1 MGFNLLAFAG
11 GAAKGLSEEMDKAEE
26 EAKTYALASTKTMHE
41 RYAKLV
47 KDNRE
52 LVDSAS
58 ADLDIIKANYVGNAA
73 FSEQQMYQIGIN
85 PAVRAQL
92 VKAVTDKDVDLSTL
106 SASQIIKMT
115 EDNIPG
121 TAKDRIAQAYK
132 IPSMVAT
139 KADDLKKTGFF
150 EGFGDRAGKT
160 AAQKYANVVGVPL
173 EQMQGAMQEQ
183 VKPVGTAEFDLSVL
197 RSPKSTEAMQDLAQ
211 VAVVQA
217 GIKFGPESQEYKDAA
232 TRLSVVNK
240 YAPAVADTLEKR
252 ANRLNVAVLD
262 EKDPAKKQELAAQLL
277 STQTAIKGHAAAISS
292 KTDEDK
298 QKAYSKIKTSALDY
312 ANNRMQNDV
321 GASWRKFVEFKTIKL
336 DDGTVHISTT
346 KKQDMPLEEQQ
357 KMFKAEQGY
366 MKESLVANEY
376 IVDGVPMYDSVQEL
390 MNNYNLGGAGAAP
403 ANPKGLGAR
412 KPVAGSMTPKDE
424 WVQAVPGRTDEQYDQ
439 AMKDRAATPM
449 AVAPTPLAK
458 PASPV
463 APVKRTIVEE
473 RAIANDAIRQGANA
487 DQVKKRFKEAT
498 GQDL

>member
-115 EDNIPG
+115 EGNIPG

-183 VKPVGTAEFDLSVL
+183 VKPVGTAEFDLSSL
-197 RSPKSTEAMQDLAQ
+197 KGKKTFAQMQDDAKIAY
-211 VAVVQA
+211 VNASKTGDEA
-217 GIKFGPESQEYKDAA
+217 GIKKAA
-232 TRLSVVNK
+232 GEL
-240 YAPAVADTLEKR
+240 AVFEATKTNL
-252 ANRLNVAVLD
+252 
-262 EKDPAKKQELAAQLL
+262 KQEQIDWAEQKAGLRFKLLKGDKEAGKQLDRMI
-277 STQTAIKGHAAAISS
+277 AIEAL
-292 KTDEDK
+292 EDK
-298 QKAYSKIKTSALDY
+298 KKGGDGEGKVPSLGTLNSFARDAGSRAVDAVFGKKLGADLARTSMADGTLSLNYIGTDRAKLAEVEKVRADAVTSALSLFPD
-312 ANNRMQNDV
+312 NRDV
-321 GASWRKFVEFKTIKL
+321 QAIKKSY
-336 DDGTVHISTT
+336 V
-346 KKQDMPLEEQQ
+346 MPN
-357 KMFKAEQGY
+357 MPA
-366 MKESLVANEY
+366 
-376 IVDGVPMYDSVQEL
+376 DPTP
-390 MNNYNLGGAGAAP
+390 AAP
-403 ANPKGLGAR
+403 A
-412 KPVAGSMTPKDE
+412 KPTLPAP
-424 WVQAVPGRTDEQYDQ
+424 
-439 AMKDRAATPM
+439 AA
-449 AVAPTPLAK
+449 APAK
-458 PASPV
+458 LNV
-463 APVKRTIVEE
+463 GQE